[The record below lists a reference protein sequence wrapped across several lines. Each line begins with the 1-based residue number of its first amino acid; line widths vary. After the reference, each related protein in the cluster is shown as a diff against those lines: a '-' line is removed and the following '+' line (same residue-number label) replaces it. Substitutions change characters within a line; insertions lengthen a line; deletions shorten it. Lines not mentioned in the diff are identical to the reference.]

1 MAKSQNK
8 KLKGLTIQFLPYA
21 EIENLDSSAR
31 VKKLLQIILK
41 GKVVIIQGRLRSEEE
56 TRLIE
61 DTMALVGT
69 IKGFKGIEL
78 AVISP
83 NPDER
88 RFINKIKYGIANAL
102 IGQTDALTIIGPAS
116 VIKEMKKD
124 PSKLE
129 IMMSGRWFCYE
140 FIL

>member
-1 MAKSQNK
+1 MTKKSQKKKVKARIK

-21 EIENLDSSAR
+21 EIEGLDSTER
-31 VKKLLQIILK
+31 IKKLLQIILK
-41 GKVVIIQGRLRSEEE
+41 NKVIIIQGRLKPEEE

-61 DTMALVGT
+61 DTMALVGN

-83 NPDER
+83 NPEER
-88 RFINKIKYGIANAL
+88 SMMNKLKHGIANAL
-102 IGQTDALTIIGPAS
+102 VGQTDALTIIGPAA

-124 PSKLE
+124 PTKLE
-129 IMMSGRWFCYE
+129 IMMSGK
-140 FIL
+140 

>member
-1 MAKSQNK
+1 MAKLK

-21 EIENLDSSAR
+21 EIELLGSSER
-31 VKKLLQIILK
+31 IKKLLQIILK
-41 GKVVIIQGRLRSEEE
+41 NKIIIIQGRLRPEEE

-61 DTMALVGT
+61 DTMALVGN

-83 NPDER
+83 NTDER
-88 RFINKIKYGIANAL
+88 TLMNKFKHGIANAL

-116 VIKEMKKD
+116 IIKEMKKD
-124 PSKLE
+124 PKKLE
-129 IMMSGRWFCYE
+129 IMMSGK
-140 FIL
+140 

>member
-1 MAKSQNK
+1 MSRKSK
-8 KLKGLTIQFLPYA
+8 RLRGLTIQFLPYA
-21 EIENLDSSAR
+21 EIESLDTTER
-31 VKKLLQIILK
+31 IKKLLQIILK
-41 GKVVIIQGRLRSEEE
+41 EKVIIIQGRLKPEEE

-78 AVISP
+78 AVISS
-83 NPDER
+83 NPSER
-88 RFINKIKYGIANAL
+88 SFINKFKHGIANAL
-102 IGQTDALTIIGPAS
+102 IGQTDALTIIGPAA

-129 IMMSGRWFCYE
+129 IMMSGR
-140 FIL
+140 